1 MGKKEE
7 YKEKNLQYLQVLS
20 TQEGICSLPCNMF
33 YKVLQTGTGTV
44 SPTIR
49 SIVTVHYRGSLINGK
64 EFDNS
69 YDRNCPEAFRTE
81 GCQQTPETGPLQYRT
96 GRPEA
101 EDA

>member
-1 MGKKEE
+1 MGRKEE

-20 TQEGICSLPCNMF
+20 TQEGICPLPCNMF

-64 EFDNS
+64 S
-69 YDRNCPEAFRTE
+69 LIIPMTVTVPKLS
-81 GCQQTPETGPLQYRT
+81 GCVMS
-96 GRPEA
+96 
-101 EDA
+101 

>member
-7 YKEKNLQYLQVLS
+7 NKEKNLQYLQVLS

-49 SIVTVHYRGSLINGK
+49 SIVTVH
-64 EFDNS
+64 
-69 YDRNCPEAFRTE
+69 
-81 GCQQTPETGPLQYRT
+81 
-96 GRPEA
+96 
-101 EDA
+101 

>member
-20 TQEGICSLPCNMF
+20 TQEGICPLPCNMF

-49 SIVTVHYRGSLINGK
+49 SIVTVHYRGSLING
-64 EFDNS
+64 FLILWDM
-69 YDRNCPEAFRTE
+69 ATV
-81 GCQQTPETGPLQYRT
+81 QA
-96 GRPEA
+96 GRFLLSLH
-101 EDA
+101 

>member
-1 MGKKEE
+1 MGRKEE

-20 TQEGICSLPCNMF
+20 TQEGICPLPCNMF

-69 YDRNCPEAFRTE
+69 YDRNCPEAFRLCDVHRGMAASASTYA
-81 GCQQTPETGPLQYRT
+81 CR
-96 GRPEA
+96 R
-101 EDA
+101 